1 MANVWRILVYSCTS
15 IFWTTWYIQHLG
27 DAELD
32 AVQVLL
38 RVLSSHRFGYNHHP
52 LCCFFQWCLPDRSF
66 HSVSIAVKSRS
77 VSENAVSKRTLSSIA
92 RFSEVPECE
101 TQRYNYGNL
110 KAVADPRTRV
120 PGVPRVPKV
129 VDYFVDEEEMEYLVE
144 FIDTAS
150 LPADNTHK
158 KIASAVQ
165 WLRNVPAL
173 PLPKLALWEAP

>member
-1 MANVWRILVYSCTS
+1 M
-15 IFWTTWYIQHLG
+15 
-27 DAELD
+27 
-32 AVQVLL
+32 
-38 RVLSSHRFGYNHHP
+38 
-52 LCCFFQWCLPDRSF
+52 
-66 HSVSIAVKSRS
+66 KSRS